1 MWSALFGIQQA
12 DIGVLILRPDP
23 SALTVVAGF
32 KGGAEL
38 RLATEAPNT
47 TVAALLD
54 KLNKYRGPDQQ
65 IHRIWNERGEEIVG
79 SQIVCG
85 DLKAIVR
92 ADSLRS
98 I

>member
-23 SALTVVAGF
+23 SATAAVAGF
-32 KGGAEL
+32 RGGAEL

-47 TVAALLD
+47 TVAALLE

-65 IHRIWNERGEEIVG
+65 IRRIWSETGEEIVG
-79 SQIVCG
+79 SEVVRG
-85 DLKAIVR
+85 DMRVIVR
-92 ADSLRS
+92 AAS
-98 I
+98 IGA